1 MNFPIPNI
9 INTTLA
15 EAVNLGCDCVMLK
28 YDGWPVSIVCA
39 NGAANI
45 YSNFRFGYGNTPKSE
60 LLEQVYYTDPCDA
73 LLMGAKNR
81 LSPTIWLYDCWYMQG
96 QDVQNLPYRN
106 RYVLA
111 RTNAKALDE
120 RFKVVPVLP
129 ISSAQELWREV
140 VLDPDNIKGL
150 VFRRSKDTAA
160 GDLYVKRYYKETP
173 EGLT

>member
-1 MNFPIPNI
+1 MNFPIPNVI
-9 INTTLA
+9 DSTLQ
-15 EAVNLGCDCVMLK
+15 EAIDRGCDCVMLK
-28 YDGWPVSIVCA
+28 MDGFPVSINCA
-39 NGAANI
+39 THHLNVFSQIPFLEKELI
-45 YSNFRFGYGNTPKSE
+45 YTTQLIEP
-60 LLEQVYYTDPCDA
+60 LDA
-73 LLMGAKNR
+73 LLIGAK
-81 LSPTIWLYDCWYMQG
+81 SPRADTIWLYDTWWVKG

-106 RYVLA
+106 RYVLT

-120 RFKVVPVLP
+120 RFKVVTVLP

>member
-1 MNFPIPNI
+1 MNFPRPHVIDSSLENAI
-9 INTTLA
+9 
-15 EAVNLGCDCVMLK
+15 NLGCDCVMLK
-28 YDGWPVSIVCA
+28 YDGFPVTINCA
-39 NGAANI
+39 TNHVNI
-45 YSNFRFGYGNTPKSE
+45 FTHIHRDKSE
-60 LLEQVYYTDPCDA
+60 LLYTTQLIEPLDA
-73 LLMGAKNR
+73 LLVGAK
-81 LSPTIWLYDCWYMQG
+81 SPRTDTIWLYDTWWVKG

-106 RYVLA
+106 RYVLT

-120 RFKVVPVLP
+120 RFKVVTVLP